1 MNIGYI
7 NRLIAEQLSQ
17 LNENKTTNS
26 ILNEYVIL
34 IKNNPILI
42 SEQNIFNSF
51 KTKSFKN
58 DIIATNYIKDKLDE
72 LKSYSENDL
81 KLVNESLNEFKL
93 KHNLNESNIIEN
105 NIDNDINN
113 VINETLNKNKDIDKL
128 YESMSNIVDY
138 MVNNKNTE
146 NHLKDLIESYNNKFK
161 LTTDD
166 IEIIKQISES
176 KYDDKLNLLNNLKNE
191 TINLVTNIKDN
202 TTLTIVNEM
211 VDKINSI
218 TIDKDT
224 INENI
229 MDLYELKKDLI

>member
-7 NRLIAEQLSQ
+7 NRLIVEQLSQ

-26 ILNEYVIL
+26 ILNEYVTL

-42 SEQNIFNSF
+42 AEQNIFNSF
-51 KTKSFKN
+51 KTKNFKN
-58 DIIATNYIKDKLDE
+58 DIIATNYINDKLSE
-72 LKSYSENDL
+72 LKSYSQNDL

-93 KHNLNESNIIEN
+93 KYNLNQSSIN
-105 NIDNDINN
+105 NNKIDDDINN
-113 VINETLNKNKDIDKL
+113 VLNETLSINKNIDIL

-146 NHLKDLIESYNNKFK
+146 QHLKELIESYNNKFK
-161 LTTDD
+161 LSTDD

-191 TINLVTNIKDN
+191 TINLVTNIKDD
-202 TTLTIVNEM
+202 TTQTMVNEM

-218 TIDKDT
+218 DVNKDT

>member
-7 NRLIAEQLSQ
+7 NRLIVEQLSQ

-26 ILNEYVIL
+26 ILNEYVTL

-42 SEQNIFNSF
+42 AEQNIFNSF
-51 KTKSFKN
+51 KTKNFKN
-58 DIIATNYIKDKLDE
+58 DIIATNYINNKLSE
-72 LKSYSENDL
+72 LKSYSQNDL
-81 KLVNESLNEFKL
+81 KLVNESLNEFKI
-93 KHNLNESNIIEN
+93 KYNLNELSIN
-105 NIDNDINN
+105 NDKIDDDINN
-113 VINETLNKNKDIDKL
+113 VINETLNTNKNIDVL

-146 NHLKDLIESYNNKFK
+146 QHLKDLIESYNNKFK
-161 LTTDD
+161 LSTDD
-166 IEIIKQISES
+166 IEIIKHISES

-191 TINLVTNIKDN
+191 TINLVTNIKDD
-202 TTLTIVNEM
+202 TTQTMVNEM

-218 TIDKDT
+218 DVNKDT

>member
-7 NRLIAEQLSQ
+7 NRLIVEQLSQ

-26 ILNEYVIL
+26 ILNEYVTL

-42 SEQNIFNSF
+42 AEQNIFNSF
-51 KTKSFKN
+51 KTKNFKN
-58 DIIATNYIKDKLDE
+58 DIIATNYINDKLSE
-72 LKSYSENDL
+72 LKSYSQNDL

-93 KHNLNESNIIEN
+93 KYNLNQSSIN
-105 NIDNDINN
+105 NNKIDDDINN
-113 VINETLNKNKDIDKL
+113 VLNETLSINKNIDIL

-146 NHLKDLIESYNNKFK
+146 QHLKELIESYNNKFK
-161 LTTDD
+161 LSTDD

-191 TINLVTNIKDN
+191 TINLVTNIKDE
-202 TTLTIVNEM
+202 TTQTMVNEM

-218 TIDKDT
+218 DVNKDT